1 MITISFRRRCKLFF
15 GAPGW
20 CVLKGGSQGIKE
32 SQDGGLIQSR
42 ASLGSIG
49 YSYGWGI
56 TIRHK
61 DLCSRLL
68 TGWIIY
74 KELKYFVRIGL
85 RFKLSS
91 LGSSTFNSRHVGTD
105 GIRKCDDWTSLHLV
119 LWQLKWVNFVWKK
132 FSSWLWDVSNDRIIR
147 TIAQERCVELEPA

>member
-1 MITISFRRRCKLFF
+1 MSYSSFTILLFFFTRWRNQIVFAHKFIWDILDRSNRRRSKLSF
-15 GAPGW
+15 GAPTW
-20 CVLKGGSQGIKE
+20 SFLKGGSQGIKE

-42 ASLGSIG
+42 ASLGSVG

-91 LGSSTFNSRHVGTD
+91 LGSSIFNSRQVGTD
-105 GIRKCDDWTSLHLV
+105 GIRKYDDWTPLQLV
-119 LWQLKWVNFVWKK
+119 LWQLKWV
-132 FSSWLWDVSNDRIIR
+132 
-147 TIAQERCVELEPA
+147 